1 MFSSVKTKPRGRLAL
16 LFSVPLAFS
25 LLFFLVNQIA
35 ETTDTSL
42 IQIQTLSSSLGA
54 VLSLS
59 KDVEA
64 GERGFLLTGD
74 DQYLRPLQRAAAW
87 LPGELRLCR
96 TYAEDEPQMQ
106 AEVDAVIAMAQRHL
120 TAVENVL
127 AAQRESGFSAAIQLM
142 KSGGSERIMRQLRQK
157 VTALQSRMNKEASA
171 TLEKQ
176 RILNRTAFL
185 FFLVGTSLMAIVLVR
200 LYMDFVSYMDSQDA
214 AQSALQTLNMELESR
229 IAESTRELRQSNQEL
244 EQFAYVA
251 SHDLQEPL
259 RTIISFTQ
267 LLSKR
272 YKGHLDSDAD
282 EFIEYIV
289 SASRRMSE
297 LINGLLTLARLR
309 KSGRSTAPASFEELL
324 REAEASLQAAI
335 RESNARVEHG
345 PLPALAVD
353 HLQFRQLLQNLIS
366 NAIKYRRDE
375 PPLIR
380 VNARREDT
388 SWVFSVADNSRGF
401 EQRYAERIFG
411 LFQRLQGREVKGS
424 GLGLSISRKIVE
436 RHGGKIWA
444 ESQPG
449 SGSTFHF
456 SLPASL
462 EVNLP
467 PQAPADT

>member
-1 MFSSVKTKPRGRLAL
+1 MFSSVKTNPKRRLAL

-35 ETTDTSL
+35 ETTDTNL
-42 IQIQTLSSSLGA
+42 IQIQTLSSSLGM

-59 KDVEA
+59 NDVEG

-74 DQYLRPLQRAAAW
+74 EEYLRPLQRAAAW
-87 LPGELRLCR
+87 LPGQLRLCR
-96 TYAEDEPQMQ
+96 TYAEDTPEVQ
-106 AEVDAVIAMAQRHL
+106 AEVDAVIAMGQRHL

-127 AAQRESGFSAAIQLM
+127 GAQRESGFSTAIQMM
-142 KSGGSERIMRQLRQK
+142 KSGGSEQMMRQLRRK
-157 VTALQSRMNKEASA
+157 VTALQSRLNKEASA
-171 TLEKQ
+171 ILERQ

-185 FFLVGTSLMAIVLVR
+185 FFLLGTSLMAIVLVR
-200 LYMDFVSYMDSQDA
+200 LYMDVVSYMESRDA
-214 AQSALQTLNMELESR
+214 AQEALQTLNMELESR
-229 IAESTRELRQSNQEL
+229 IAEGTRELRQSNQEL

-272 YKGHLDSDAD
+272 YRGRLDSDAD
-282 EFIEYIV
+282 EFIDYIV

-309 KSGRSTAPASFEELL
+309 KSGRSTAPTSFEELL
-324 REAEASLQAAI
+324 REAESSLQAAI
-335 RESNARVEHG
+335 RENNARVEHG

-366 NAIKYRRDE
+366 NAIRYRRDE

-380 VNARREDT
+380 VNARREGS
-388 SWVFSVADNSRGF
+388 SWIFSVADNSQGF

-411 LFQRLQGREVKGS
+411 LFQRLQGRDVNGT

-444 ESQPG
+444 ESKPG

-456 SLPASL
+456 SLPTTL

-467 PQAPADT
+467 AQTPADP